1 MSNQMKERHKT
12 AEREDNP
19 LLKELNSILGNLG
32 NFFKCKFNIMST
44 FLFTTKI
51 RTIPYIKNKN
61 DGIERWPQ
69 KSLG

>member
-32 NFFKCKFNIMST
+32 N
-44 FLFTTKI
+44 
-51 RTIPYIKNKN
+51 
-61 DGIERWPQ
+61 
-69 KSLG
+69 SLVKY